1 MRIFSIRINR
11 RNAFLD
17 ICVQYYT
24 MLAKEPKYLHRF
36 YGSNSEMLHGAKE
49 EQLPAVGQVKIREK
63 IKALC
68 FRDCHTKVAQ
78 LDAFITI
85 GNGIVIQVAGEISN
99 NQQPLRR
106 FMQTFVLGPQ
116 DREGKRQQKILQF
129 YAPFFLS
136 ID

>member
-1 MRIFSIRINR
+1 
-11 RNAFLD
+11 
-17 ICVQYYT
+17 

-49 EQLPAVGQVKIREK
+49 ELEAAVGQAKIREK
-63 IKALC
+63 IKSLS
-68 FRDCHTKVAQ
+68 FRECHTKVAQ
-78 LDAFITI
+78 LDAFLTI

-116 DREGKRQQKILQF
+116 EREGKLLSLSQKIKFPQVT
-129 YAPFFLS
+129 FFKGHPL
-136 ID
+136 

>member
-1 MRIFSIRINR
+1 
-11 RNAFLD
+11 
-17 ICVQYYT
+17 

-49 EQLPAVGQVKIREK
+49 DQVPAVGQVKIREK
-63 IKALC
+63 IKSLC

-116 DREGKRQQKILQF
+116 EREG
-129 YAPFFLS
+129 
-136 ID
+136 